1 MFAPSEKQLDGQLF
15 IHAVSLQDVI
25 LNTFKVYFENSS
37 GQNHHLGHREL
48 LLGPDATDYVRSPWV
63 SDAGLSLRNTD
74 LRESYVPQPH
84 KADHFYSP

>member
-1 MFAPSEKQLDGQLF
+1 MFALSEKQLDGQLF

-25 LNTFKVYFENSS
+25 LNTFKVYFETQV
-37 GQNHHLGHREL
+37 GRTITLGTGSFSWAQMQPTH
-48 LLGPDATDYVRSPWV
+48 ARSPWV

-74 LRESYVPQPH
+74 LRESYVYQPH